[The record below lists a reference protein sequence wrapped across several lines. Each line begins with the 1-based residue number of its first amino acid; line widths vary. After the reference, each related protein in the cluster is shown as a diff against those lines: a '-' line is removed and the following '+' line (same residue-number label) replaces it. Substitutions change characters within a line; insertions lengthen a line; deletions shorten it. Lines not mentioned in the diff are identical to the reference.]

1 MEEIDFN
8 IIYVYHVYTLS
19 TLYLNAYSEE
29 THKRTLF
36 KSLRSQ

>member
-19 TLYLNAYSEE
+19 TAYSEE
-29 THKRTLF
+29 THKRMLF